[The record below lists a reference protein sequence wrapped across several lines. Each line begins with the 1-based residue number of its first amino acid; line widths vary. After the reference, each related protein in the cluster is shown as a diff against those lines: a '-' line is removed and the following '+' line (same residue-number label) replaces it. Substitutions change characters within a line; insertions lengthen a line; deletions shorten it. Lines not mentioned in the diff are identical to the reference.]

1 MLDHPCRGESHPPLR
16 AVTNAAGS
24 LNPAHQP
31 GSIVL
36 LADHINLSGL
46 CGSSPLVGPNEDS
59 FGPRFLALS
68 DAYDLHLRRTAHE
81 AWSEI
86 ADSGSDGSI
95 SAQVIP
101 ALGEGVYA
109 YVAGPSYETRAEA
122 RMLRMLGADL
132 VGMSTVPEVLVARHA
147 GIRVLAASLVTN
159 SVVMEPGLVGS
170 APRLVGASRESI
182 NELAAKGKASHEEV
196 IEMGDRGAEMMQ
208 VSCID
213 TDFPNP
219 GVKVFAVANGF
230 SEVYSANRGKAD
242 HQIAR
247 GLKNATRAFCAS
259 PNYSVMTFLLC
270 ETGRHPLVRGIH
282 QLVRLSTY
290 ACLRS
295 ERNQL

>member
-1 MLDHPCRGESHPPLR
+1 MC

-46 CGSSPLVGPNEDS
+46 CASSPLIGPNEDS

-81 AWSEI
+81 AWREI
-86 ADSGSDGSI
+86 LHPESGGSTP
-95 SAQVIP
+95 ANVAP

-109 YVAGPSYETRAEA
+109 YVTGPSYETRAEA

-159 SVVMEPGLVGS
+159 SVVLEPGFAGS
-170 APRLVGASRESI
+170 DCTLAGASRVFIE
-182 NELAAKGKASHEEV
+182 ELAAKGKANHEEV
-196 IEMGDRGAEMMQ
+196 IEMGHRGADIMQ
-208 VSCID
+208 VSCLD
-213 TDFPNP
+213 LDLP
-219 GVKVFAVANGF
+219 
-230 SEVYSANRGKAD
+230 S
-242 HQIAR
+242 
-247 GLKNATRAFCAS
+247 
-259 PNYSVMTFLLC
+259 
-270 ETGRHPLVRGIH
+270 
-282 QLVRLSTY
+282 
-290 ACLRS
+290 
-295 ERNQL
+295 